1 MKEYI
6 VTLNKDADLDA
17 FWAEIE
23 NSGNLAPTVPA
34 RSVAIVNNRDP
45 MPRLCHYLLTDQEAD
60 TLRQEPRVAGVE
72 IPPEQNP
79 DIILSRNRTVQ
90 FRDNFNKTSLSIS
103 DYVNWGLVRNSSLT
117 NSYGNSLISN
127 IGYGYFVDG
136 TGVDMVIVDSGI
148 QANHPEFRYIGNLT
162 SRVQQIN
169 WFTESGVTGTM
180 PGNFYTD
187 YSGHGTHVAGIAAGQ
202 TYGWAKNAA
211 VYAIKLEGLQGAT
224 DPGSGLTIDQ
234 TFDVLAG
241 WHERKMNP
249 ASGYYTGRP
258 TVVNMSF
265 AYGAGIVN
273 NFYLQGGNYRGNNW
287 STANVWSN
295 NTYGLTWY
303 SGTTCPVRLTSVD
316 DGVETLV
323 DAGINVCISAG
334 NENLKID
341 IPGGLDYNNYFTTVQ
356 SVSGIGN
363 LFYYQRG
370 ASPYS
375 GNALIVGA
383 MDSTVYSS
391 TTDQKATYSMAGPG
405 VDIFAAG
412 SNVMS
417 ACSNVDDIGGGQTYY
432 WNSNYKQINI
442 GGTSMASPQV
452 AGIISFYLEQF
463 PNASPS
469 TVKDWA
475 VNNGTY
481 TIYKPYDAEDNDYS
495 NNRSQWGGNAPV
507 AFSSSQGALVSTVQ
521 NNWAVANTV
530 YIKTDSSF
538 WTIVQNIYTK
548 TSANTW
554 QKVY

>member
-1 MKEYI
+1 
-6 VTLNKDADLDA
+6 
-17 FWAEIE
+17 
-23 NSGNLAPTVPA
+23 
-34 RSVAIVNNRDP
+34 
-45 MPRLCHYLLTDQEAD
+45 LTDQEAD
-60 TLRQEPRVAGVE
+60 TLRQDPRVAGVE
-72 IPPEQNP
+72 IPPEHNP

-148 QANHPEFRYIGNLT
+148 QANHPEFRYVGNLT
-162 SRVQQIN
+162 SRVQQID
-169 WFTESGVTGTM
+169 WFTASGVTGTM

-224 DPGSGLTIDQ
+224 DPGSGLTMDQ
-234 TFDVLAG
+234 TFDVLVG

-265 AYGAGIVN
+265 SYGAGIVN

-323 DAGINVCISAG
+323 DAGINVCIAAG

-341 IPGGLDYNNYFTTVQ
+341 VPGGLDYNNYLTTVQ

-452 AGIISFYLEQF
+452 AGIVSFYLEQN

-469 TVKDWA
+469 TVKDWT

-481 TIYKPYDAEDNDYS
+481 TIYKPSDAEDNDYN

-521 NNWAVANTV
+521 NNWAIANTV

-538 WTIVQNIYTK
+538 WTMVQNIYTK
-548 TSANTW
+548 TDANTW

>member
-1 MKEYI
+1 
-6 VTLNKDADLDA
+6 
-17 FWAEIE
+17 
-23 NSGNLAPTVPA
+23 
-34 RSVAIVNNRDP
+34 
-45 MPRLCHYLLTDQEAD
+45 
-60 TLRQEPRVAGVE
+60 
-72 IPPEQNP
+72 
-79 DIILSRNRTVQ
+79 
-90 FRDNFNKTSLSIS
+90 
-103 DYVNWGLVRNSSLT
+103 
-117 NSYGNSLISN
+117 
-127 IGYGYFVDG
+127 
-136 TGVDMVIVDSGI
+136 MVIVDSGI

-295 NTYGLTWY
+295 NTYGLTWS

-323 DAGINVCISAG
+323 DAGINVCIAAG

-452 AGIISFYLEQF
+452 AGIVSFYLEQY

-481 TIYKPYDAEDNDYS
+481 TIYKPSDAEDNDYN

>member
-23 NSGNLAPTVPA
+23 NSGNLAPTVPV
-34 RSVAIVNNRDP
+34 RPVAIVNNRDP

-60 TLRQEPRVAGVE
+60 TLRQDPRVAGVE
-72 IPPEQNP
+72 IPPEHNP

-148 QANHPEFRYIGNLT
+148 QANHPEFRYVGNLT
-162 SRVQQIN
+162 SRVQQID
-169 WFTESGVTGTM
+169 WFTASGVTGTM

-224 DPGSGLTIDQ
+224 DPGSGLTMDQ
-234 TFDVLAG
+234 TFDVLVG

-265 AYGAGIVN
+265 SYGAGIVN

-323 DAGINVCISAG
+323 DAGINVCIAAG

-341 IPGGLDYNNYFTTVQ
+341 VPGGLDYNNYLTTVQ

-452 AGIISFYLEQF
+452 AGIVSFYLEQN

-469 TVKDWA
+469 TVKDWT

-481 TIYKPYDAEDNDYS
+481 TIYKPSDAEDNDYN

-521 NNWAVANTV
+521 NNWAIANTV

-538 WTIVQNIYTK
+538 WTMVQNIYTK
-548 TSANTW
+548 TDANTW

>member
-23 NSGNLAPTVPA
+23 NSGNLAPTVPV
-34 RSVAIVNNRDP
+34 RPVAIVNNRDP

-60 TLRQEPRVAGVE
+60 TLRQDPRVAGVE
-72 IPPEQNP
+72 IPPEHNP

-295 NTYGLTWY
+295 NTYGLTWS

-323 DAGINVCISAG
+323 DAGINVCIAAG

-452 AGIISFYLEQF
+452 AGIVSFYLEQN

-469 TVKDWA
+469 TVKDWT

-481 TIYKPYDAEDNDYS
+481 TIYKPSDAEDNDYN

-521 NNWAVANTV
+521 NNWAIANTV

-538 WTIVQNIYTK
+538 WTMVQNIYTK
-548 TSANTW
+548 TDANTW